1 MPIYEYLCASCGYQ
15 FEEVQKFNEPPLEEC
30 PDCGKNS
37 ARRQVSMSAFHL
49 KGGAGI
55 RTGIQAKAMNLKK
68 QKKPGKKKQTTQ
80 TRKHQPR
87 KNSLLLKNQVRLQTK
102 KQFPARNLI
111 LRAKKKP
118 PEISR
123 CELQKFHLS
132 LCKYFS
138 GKLLFWSGKIY

>member
-49 KGGAGI
+49 KGGGWYKDGYSGKSDESEK
-55 RTGIQAKAMNLKK
+55 TEKSGKEKTDGSDKKTSAKDK
-68 QKKPGKKKQTTQ
+68 QPSAEKSGTAANKEQ
-80 TRKHQPR
+80 
-87 KNSLLLKNQVRLQTK
+87 L
-102 KQFPARNLI
+102 PARNLN
-111 LRAKKKP
+111 LRVKKKP

-123 CELQKFHLS
+123 CH
-132 LCKYFS
+132 
-138 GKLLFWSGKIY
+138 